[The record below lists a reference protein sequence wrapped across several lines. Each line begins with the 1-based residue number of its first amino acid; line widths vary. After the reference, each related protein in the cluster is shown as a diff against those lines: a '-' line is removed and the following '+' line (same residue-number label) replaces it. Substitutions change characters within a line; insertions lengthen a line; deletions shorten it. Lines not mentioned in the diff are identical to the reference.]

1 MTIHQSSVQQ
11 VRRILAIDGGGI
23 KGVFPTSFLATIE
36 DSIEDSIAHYFDL
49 IVGTSTGGIIALG
62 LGLGLFAKEIL
73 AFYEESGP
81 LIFSGNRRL
90 RWLRWHRTA
99 KYDSTPLREA
109 LKGCFGEN
117 TLGDSTKRLVIPSLN
132 LENGEVYI
140 YKTAH
145 HRRLERDYK
154 KKAVDVALATAAAPT
169 YFPAHQ
175 SATGTPLID
184 GGMWA
189 NNPVALAVVEAI
201 AVLEWPRDSLK
212 ILSLGCTTEPLNVD
226 QARRRSRGKLYWAFK
241 AVEVFMHAQSHGS
254 LGTAKLLAGHENV
267 IRINPV
273 TPQGRFGLDR
283 TDETDSLKG
292 LGNSEARKAL
302 PQIQKVFFDNPA
314 EPFDAFHN

>member
-1 MTIHQSSVQQ
+1 MNNQ
-11 VRRILAIDGGGI
+11 RRILAIDGGGI
-23 KGVFPTSFLATIE
+23 KGVFPASFLATVE
-36 DSIEDSIAHYFDL
+36 DSIKDKIGNYFDL

-62 LGLGLFAKEIL
+62 LGLGLSAKEIL

-81 LIFSGNRRL
+81 LIFSGNRRFP
-90 RWLRWHRTA
+90 WLRSKYNSGPLKTA
-99 KYDSTPLREA
+99 LEE
-109 LKGCFGEN
+109 CFGEK
-117 TLGDSTKRLVIPSLN
+117 TLGCSNKRLVIPSLN

-140 YKTAH
+140 FKTAH
-145 HRRLERDYK
+145 HPRLERDYK
-154 KKAVDVALATAAAPT
+154 KRAVDVALATASAPT

-175 SATGTPLID
+175 SAAGTPLID

-189 NNPVALAVVEAI
+189 NNPVGLAVVEAI

-226 QARRRSRGKLYWAFK
+226 QARRRSCGKLYWAFK

-254 LGTAKLLAGHENV
+254 LGTAKLLAGHENI

-273 TPQGRFGLDR
+273 TPQGRFSLDG
-283 TDETDSLKG
+283 TEETDSLKG
-292 LGNSEARKAL
+292 LGDSEARQAL
-302 PQIQKVFFDNPA
+302 PELRKIFLDKPV